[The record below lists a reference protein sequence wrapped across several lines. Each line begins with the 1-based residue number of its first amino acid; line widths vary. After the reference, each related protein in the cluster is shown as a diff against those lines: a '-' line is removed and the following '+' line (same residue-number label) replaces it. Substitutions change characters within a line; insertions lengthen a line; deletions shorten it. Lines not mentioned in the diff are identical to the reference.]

1 MYSIYKIDLITK
13 TVQTLDKTRWPLC
26 VYSYLAYVTK
36 SINVNIKFYSPSMGL
51 SGQVISWLVLLIFC
65 WQHKTLILDVPQN
78 TCVISNRLYKSVTL
92 HRLTDIMTKWLL
104 WLCVIDTKVLI
115 SSGHLFL
122 FLPAAEL
129 KEILCGYSNLYHL
142 SRLLKSAHE
151 CRQWNPLHLV
161 DNISVQYFQLSVFVC
176 LDLANE

>member
-1 MYSIYKIDLITK
+1 LTWSPKLYKLSTRQGDPFVSIATWHMSQKALMLTSSFIPQAW
-13 TVQTLDKTRWPLC
+13 V
-26 VYSYLAYVTK
+26 SLAK
-36 SINVNIKFYSPSMGL
+36 
-51 SGQVISWLVLLIFC
+51 WLVDLFY
-65 WQHKTLILDVPQN
+65 WYFVHKTLILDVPQN

-92 HRLTDIMTKWLL
+92 HRLTDIMTKWL
-104 WLCVIDTKVLI
+104 LCVIDTKVLI

-161 DNISVQYFQLSVFVC
+161 GDISVQYFQLSVFVC